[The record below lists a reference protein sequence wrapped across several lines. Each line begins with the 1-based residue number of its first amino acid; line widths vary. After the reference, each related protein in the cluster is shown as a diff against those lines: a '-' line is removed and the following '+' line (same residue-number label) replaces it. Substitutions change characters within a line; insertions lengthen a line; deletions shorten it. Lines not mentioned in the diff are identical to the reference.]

1 MSPYITRVPL
11 LAGIKCFID
20 LGFRHVGQY
29 NRKENISSLPKN
41 GCNCAGRKSRETNGD
56 DTRQLGGQCIYIA
69 VKLGIAD
76 HLKEGPKGSGEL
88 SHIVGANHTALYQLL
103 RALAGLGVF
112 HEEPDKHF
120 SLTAMEDFERLLKL
134 SGFSMRSISRMESG
148 FSIIEAVPVC

>member
-1 MSPYITRVPL
+1 MDVTAPEE
-11 LAGIKCFID
+11 
-20 LGFRHVGQY
+20 
-29 NRKENISSLPKN
+29 NREKLMEMIHGNWVS
-41 GCNCAGRKSRETNGD
+41 
-56 DTRQLGGQCIYIA
+56 QCIYVA

-148 FSIIEAVPVC
+148 FSIIEAVPVCRPG